1 MGSYASIL
9 RVPRLA
15 ALLVTGV
22 VARLSMGI
30 DSLAVVLFLQA
41 ERGSFGIAGV
51 VAGALALGSGVGAP
65 VSARLV
71 DRAGARVLV
80 LLGVVH
86 AAGLA
91 GIILAGPGAP
101 AAALVALALL
111 TGIALPPASS
121 VLYAQYPRL
130 LHDQPE
136 LLRSA
141 YALDSVATE
150 IIFISGP
157 ILTALLVAIVAPAA
171 ALALSAVCVSAGTA
185 AFVMAMPSPAAAE
198 AHAGGAAPEPAGLLG
213 ALRAPGV
220 RTLAVV
226 MVPVGFAFG
235 VLEVSVPAFATA
247 EGAPE
252 LAGVLLAVWAAGS
265 AAGGLVYGSRPR
277 TSTVNAAHLRV
288 ALLLPVGMA
297 PVVLAVSPLTMAL
310 LIIPAGVFIA
320 PLLATRNELVGTV
333 APAGSQTEAYAWP
346 LTAIVAGVSLG
357 AAAAGLL
364 VDASGW
370 RSAIALA
377 AVSAAVGGALSFAR
391 RGTLLPA
398 TA

>member
-1 MGSYASIL
+1 VHAIGL
-9 RVPRLA
+9 G
-15 ALLVTGV
+15 AL
-22 VARLSMGI
+22 
-30 DSLAVVLFLQA
+30 VVL
-41 ERGSFGIAGV
+41 
-51 VAGALALGSGVGAP
+51 
-65 VSARLV
+65 
-71 DRAGARVLV
+71 
-80 LLGVVH
+80 
-86 AAGLA
+86 
-91 GIILAGPGAP
+91 GPSAP
-101 AAALVALALL
+101 AVPLVILALL

-121 VLYAQYPRL
+121 VLYSHYPKL
-130 LHDQPE
+130 LRDHPE

-150 IIFISGP
+150 LIFISGP
-157 ILTALLVAIVAPAA
+157 ILTAVLVAVVAPGA
-171 ALALSAVCVSAGTA
+171 ALVLSALCVSLGTIAFVAALPPATA
-185 AFVMAMPSPAAAE
+185 ADADADGVTPA
-198 AHAGGAAPEPAGLLG
+198 PAGLLG

-235 VLEVSVPAFATA
+235 VLEVSVPAFATS

-277 TSTVNAAHLRV
+277 TASVNAAHLRV
-288 ALLLPVGMA
+288 AMLLPLGMA
-297 PVVLAVSPLTMAL
+297 PVVLAFSPLTMAL

-333 APAGSQTEAYAWP
+333 APAGAQTEAYAWP

-357 AAAAGLL
+357 AAVAGLV

-370 RSAIALA
+370 RAAIALA
-377 AVSAAVGGALSFAR
+377 AVAAAVGGALSFAR
-391 RGTLLPA
+391 RGTLIPA
-398 TA
+398 AAR